1 MNDTYPLVQLYR
13 VKSQDPSDLM
23 AFINNGTCVG
33 AVMTMNEW
41 RTVENFASANVQ
53 CNIVPKPDA
62 PSSRF
67 VTLVGAFATNMD
79 YTKYCTSLVNR
90 VWSAILTTMV
100 EDGTYDKIYNDYITT
115 QRFTTDCKAVRAAR
129 GSIALGIPDVA
140 GVLIVLAVGMVTGV
154 ILAFLSPRL
163 WGVDGIFG
171 NVQAPVR
178 MKRYLLRRQQ
188 KTNTRMAGVTP
199 ATDAADPL
207 NNAPADRR

>member
-1 MNDTYPLVQLYR
+1 MLRQRLGTPLHARFSVFFRGSAFSYVNDTYPLVQLYR

-67 VTLVGAFATNMD
+67 VTFVGAFATNMD
-79 YTKYCTSLVNR
+79 YTMHCTSLVNR

-100 EDGTYDKIYNDYITT
+100 EDGTYDKIYNEYITT

-140 GVLIVLAVGMVTGV
+140 GVLVVLAVGMVTGV
-154 ILAFLSPRL
+154 LLAFLSPRL
-163 WGVDGIFG
+163 
-171 NVQAPVR
+171 
-178 MKRYLLRRQQ
+178 
-188 KTNTRMAGVTP
+188 
-199 ATDAADPL
+199 
-207 NNAPADRR
+207 